1 MNEASMNHSE
11 SHPARVNLSAEKNV
25 QDWKV
30 RLKHHSRNEIVL
42 EAQRASYPPCKRVE
56 SMPNLSH
63 SVRTSKIWS
72 WDMQQSMQEADKQRT
87 SRHFPAAYLF
97 TLTAP
102 SGCAKHHKPKLAQNR
117 PDRQSC
123 GTKYLWG
130 NNMNIEQQ
138 KPQLVRWVLHGIAYL
153 LPWID
158 TNCWPRC

>member
-1 MNEASMNHSE
+1 MCISNDSQW
-11 SHPARVNLSAEKNV
+11 P
-25 QDWKV
+25 
-30 RLKHHSRNEIVL
+30 RN
-42 EAQRASYPPCKRVE
+42 
-56 SMPNLSH
+56 
-63 SVRTSKIWS
+63 
-72 WDMQQSMQEADKQRT
+72 MQQSMQEADKQRT

-153 LPWID
+153 QPKCSAIRQSLDMPQSKAIPGETEVTAHYTRKSGSFTGETSMSHSD
-158 TNCWPRC
+158 ITPV